1 MTRSY
6 QYVLSPLP
14 PDKQLSTITGTGD
27 EAVNVPSRLK
37 APNRARIS
45 FKRHRSSM
53 ASDLRIAAAPTN
65 ASNLFEETVTDV
77 KQWWNQDLPGWWHH
91 GYRAAQMAR
100 EDVYRNS
107 QHAPEQVQQRCLAIT
122 DPVDMKWYAK
132 KVHEAQ
138 SSEEAKEYQVPPF
151 EITDTCQVSYAN
163 NQKQPT
169 PATVETPKVVSHG
182 QAPGHSP
189 PFRRGP

>member
-1 MTRSY
+1 IIARKRVGSTTVDALGPIRAPVTSWKRASTAAMTRSY

-77 KQWWNQDLPGWWHH
+77 KQWWNQDLP
-91 GYRAAQMAR
+91 
-100 EDVYRNS
+100 
-107 QHAPEQVQQRCLAIT
+107 
-122 DPVDMKWYAK
+122 
-132 KVHEAQ
+132 
-138 SSEEAKEYQVPPF
+138 
-151 EITDTCQVSYAN
+151 
-163 NQKQPT
+163 
-169 PATVETPKVVSHG
+169 
-182 QAPGHSP
+182 
-189 PFRRGP
+189 